1 MQGFK
6 GRMTVVNGQ
15 NVRVDDKKGIA
26 DLVIERLLAQ
36 SNAPNSSK
44 AAAYL
49 QSTGASDTSILNF
62 HNICCIDA
70 LIDRL
75 LARCNNTLKKPDLP
89 HVIRARASLNELG
102 FSLDDGQKPAA
113 DEGFVFPCTFGH
125 FTVGTLYIFTNFVC
139 WKSKIGSE
147 AFQICFDDVTGAK
160 TLSASSLST
169 FGKIGFELSFK
180 PSSKTVF
187 RTSDGGNFESQAVVL
202 HNFNL
207 DLDSVQNVTLAELF
221 DVTRMRDLA
230 LKIVLSR
237 MEYLG
242 KSAAA
247 DSSLPA
253 TSSPSKPAKGSD
265 GISEDDMRMMFE
277 LSHKVIVSV
286 FKFEQSGGFFSS
298 LSFKIFDSKPKKNLL
313 VMEQCHRC
321 GALLSDAPD
330 HVESSVASSSSPP
343 PPPPVRLVLYE
354 LRESDTVT
362 NMQDARGNPVYE
374 FDYKSTRTKDR
385 KNAIDFSSRREI
397 GLASDL
403 ELDIQ
408 PSKADGAYSGVPGDF
423 VLVFKSKAS
432 NARVA
437 LGAEIAELSSME
449 DTAAATTRALHVFE
463 TIATACLAGN
473 PPRTPNPQQPPTP
486 NPQPLTTTP
495 LRQPRHLVPHRPPP
509 PLRQT
514 PRQRPSRQHR
524 SQRLR
529 LAPFHHQPSTHPA
542 QPVAAPHLQA
552 QRVFLVNFYGHE
564 ARARRHH
571 ERHLS
576 NVHPL
581 TQHNNTPNLY

>member
-6 GRMTVVNGQ
+6 GRTTVVNGQ

-36 SNAPNSSK
+36 PNAPNSSK

-49 QSTGASDTSILNF
+49 QSTGAPDTSILTF

-102 FSLDDGQKPAA
+102 FSLDDSQKPAA

-125 FTVGTLYIFTNFVC
+125 FTAGTLYIFANFVC

-187 RTSDGGNFESQAVVL
+187 RTSDGGKFESQAVVL

-207 DLDSVQNVTLAELF
+207 DLDSMQNVTLVELF

-242 KSAAA
+242 KSAVA
-247 DSSLPA
+247 DSPLPA
-253 TSSPSKPAKGSD
+253 ASSPSKQAKGGD

-298 LSFKIFDSKPKKNLL
+298 LTSSFKIFDSKSKKNLL

-321 GALLSDAPD
+321 GALLSDASD
-330 HVESSVASSSSPP
+330 HVESSVTSSSSPP

-432 NARVA
+432 NTRVA
-437 LGAEIAELSSME
+437 LGAEIAESSSME
-449 DTAAATTRALHVFE
+449 DAAAATTRALHVFE

-473 PPRTPNPQQPPTP
+473 PPRTPNTQQHPTPNNNQPPTP
-486 NPQPLTTTP
+486 NNNTSQATPTSCPPSPTASSASNSSAAPVQTASQPAPAARSVSSPTLHAPCTTCGS
-495 LRQPRHLVPHRPPP
+495 PPP
-509 PLRQT
+509 SSSACF
-514 PRQRPSRQHR
+514 SRQLLRTR
-524 SQRLR
+524 SAS
-529 LAPFHHQPSTHPA
+529 APS
-542 QPVAAPHLQA
+542 
-552 QRVFLVNFYGHE
+552 
-564 ARARRHH
+564 
-571 ERHLS
+571 S
-576 NVHPL
+576 
-581 TQHNNTPNLY
+581 